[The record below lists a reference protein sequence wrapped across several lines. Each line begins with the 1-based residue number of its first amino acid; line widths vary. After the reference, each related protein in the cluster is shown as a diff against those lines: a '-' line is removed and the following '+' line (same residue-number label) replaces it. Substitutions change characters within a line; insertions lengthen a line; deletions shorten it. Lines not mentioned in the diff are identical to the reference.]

1 MTIKKKLLFIFIV
14 PILLIAYFSLN
25 KAKHYHDIEVN
36 TQEIRTYIHLSE
48 KFSTLVH
55 ETQKERGI
63 TAGFLGSKGVKF
75 KDELIQQRQLTTNR
89 IKLLQKYLSSNSFN
103 KTLTNKIKSIQ
114 TQISNI
120 ETIRQ
125 SVSSQKISV
134 KDAIGFYTKLNSLM
148 LDTIGKIAKDTK
160 DATFSKQLISYT
172 NFLMSKERAGIERA
186 VLTGVFAKGKF
197 HVGDFNKFYK
207 LVIEQSTFLKS
218 FAITANKKDLDKFT
232 EISQN
237 QSFKDVKKFRQ
248 IAFAK
253 EAKTRLIT
261 DISNLMGY
269 GNFIH
274 HFKNYLLR
282 GDEIY
287 RQNAMESYEK
297 VIKLMSQYENIKPIT
312 QKELDA
318 LNEVKIVTTHYK
330 DALFIIKRRYKKPNK
345 MSLNDLDR
353 LVQIDDTPAKL
364 AIEEMLTSIYGA
376 DAKTWFTTITKK
388 INKLKEM
395 EDYLT
400 KNLLDD
406 TTTAIDNA
414 YNDFIFYGLSA
425 IIIIIGFITIIFASI
440 HFLIEKT
447 LSNTFSNLQISSD
460 KIEDFANQSSTS
472 SQDLAHNASN
482 QASVVEELSAIAEET
497 MANNEQNNNIIN
509 QLQDL
514 SNQTQASAKFGYTHI
529 ESLNDSMKKIDES
542 SENISSILKTI
553 DEIAFQT
560 NLLSLNAAVEAA
572 RAGEHGLGFAVV
584 AEEVRA
590 LATRSA
596 HNAKETSEIIDKSK
610 VEVENGTKTAH
621 DTNESFKE
629 ILDNI
634 HKTNE
639 LISNVVTSTQE
650 QSTSIKQISTS
661 VTNIGNSAMN
671 VASSSD
677 ELANNSKQTSQSVKD
692 LNKEIDS
699 IVKMLG

>member
-1 MTIKKKLLFIFIV
+1 
-14 PILLIAYFSLN
+14 
-25 KAKHYHDIEVN
+25 
-36 TQEIRTYIHLSE
+36 
-48 KFSTLVH
+48 
-55 ETQKERGI
+55 
-63 TAGFLGSKGVKF
+63 
-75 KDELIQQRQLTTNR
+75 
-89 IKLLQKYLSSNSFN
+89 
-103 KTLTNKIKSIQ
+103 
-114 TQISNI
+114 
-120 ETIRQ
+120 
-125 SVSSQKISV
+125 
-134 KDAIGFYTKLNSLM
+134 
-148 LDTIGKIAKDTK
+148 
-160 DATFSKQLISYT
+160 
-172 NFLMSKERAGIERA
+172 
-186 VLTGVFAKGKF
+186 
-197 HVGDFNKFYK
+197 
-207 LVIEQSTFLKS
+207 
-218 FAITANKKDLDKFT
+218 
-232 EISQN
+232 
-237 QSFKDVKKFRQ
+237 
-248 IAFAK
+248 
-253 EAKTRLIT
+253 
-261 DISNLMGY
+261 
-269 GNFIH
+269 
-274 HFKNYLLR
+274 
-282 GDEIY
+282 
-287 RQNAMESYEK
+287 MESYEK

-634 HKTNE
+634 HQTNE

-692 LNKEIDS
+692 LNKEINN